1 MRLEY
6 QPPQQKIKWKK
17 EKRKKK
23 KKARNLGEIQ
33 TEQCDRP
40 TVTAD
45 LRNELCNT
53 IWFSALSIFTWR
65 PVVSNSHSTYIYLRC
80 PRLIFQFCSECL
92 TGSCVSTIFV
102 SCFLLLLELRL
113 DLGVRVFGECFTVCS
128 WTPTTTFS
136 LDGSSGGASGHGVRF
151 DGTVISKGG
160 STIHLNTT

>member
-6 QPPQQKIKWKK
+6 QPPEQKIKENKK
-17 EKRKKK
+17 IKIKKP
-23 KKARNLGEIQ
+23 E

-40 TVTAD
+40 TVTGN
-45 LRNELCNT
+45 LPNELSNT
-53 IWFSALSIFTWR
+53 IWFSALSIFKWR

-102 SCFLLLLELRL
+102 SCFLLLRELRL
-113 DLGVRVFGECFTVCS
+113 DLGVRVLGECFTLCS

-136 LDGSSGGASGHGVRF
+136 LDGSSGGASGQGVRF